1 MYEDREHRRIDGHRL
16 TEFIYGTVT
25 ALVAVAGIEVT
36 DVSEWRSAALI
47 VITGGVAI
55 WLAHAYSTL
64 MSNRIVSGHRIEGG
78 DIYKALRGTWPI
90 VSAALLVSLPFLGA
104 AVSLYGMRTALG
116 LSNAVG
122 VVILALVGYVAGAV
136 TKETWIGRIVL
147 VLLSSG
153 LGLFV
158 VAVELAIHH

>member
-1 MYEDREHRRIDGHRL
+1 MSENHKPQRIDGHRL

-25 ALVAVAGIEVT
+25 ALVAVAGI
-36 DVSEWRSAALI
+36 DAAQVSAGYTAALV
-47 VITGGVAI
+47 VIAGGMAI

-64 MSNRIVSGHRIEGG
+64 MSNRITSGRRI
-78 DIYKALRGTWPI
+78 DSRYAAKALRDSWPI
-90 VSAALLVSLPFLGA
+90 VSAAALVSLPLLGD
-104 AVSLYGMRTALG
+104 AVSLYSVDTALW
-116 LSNAVG
+116 LANAVG
-122 VVILALVGYVAGAV
+122 VLILALVGFAAGAI
-136 TKETWIGRIVL
+136 TNEHWTRRILL